1 MSRQFYMYNQQ
12 AIKGQPYVSWKPVTQ
27 KGITAGNIRPLTN
40 KDYTNDTIY
49 KPGLARPLKIYRKG
63 TSTIEAGDE
72 DRFVRSSIRNGEM
85 VNAMQDRPGGYFI
98 ASDKHVNSCV
108 CEGVPVS
115 SSYYPNK
122 NLSQTPEQRSASAGF
137 CCNAEKNAKQRVL
150 SANTNLPK
158 KYYTSTKQYLQSKC
172 QTYDQKIYHYK
183 RGENELVGQCCVPGC
198 NRVYYKPNN
207 SAFATDG
214 AVSSSAQILRTQ
226 VNTIEKA
233 AYNTIRATGTRNKFI
248 HKMFNEI
255 PSRCCY

>member
-1 MSRQFYMYNQQ
+1 MPKKVGWLGKKKISSFIKDDVCFSVFVEEQGMICPYCVTMLPIKEGDPKLIDKFAAHLSEKCSVFEGFDMPTAELKTLNQRKQ
-12 AIKGQPYVSWKPVTQ
+12 AHETFAEVKKKIKANPAWHIFDSNGTWYCPFCAEPTKVKYS
-27 KGITAGNIRPLTN
+27 GNKAEL
-40 KDYTNDTIY
+40 KD
-49 KPGLARPLKIYRKG
+49 
-63 TSTIEAGDE
+63 
-72 DRFVRSSIRNGEM
+72 
-85 VNAMQDRPGGYFI
+85 
-98 ASDKHVNSCV
+98 
-108 CEGVPVS
+108 
-115 SSYYPNK
+115 
-122 NLSQTPEQRSASAGF
+122 
-137 CCNAEKNAKQRVL
+137 
-150 SANTNLPK
+150 LPK

-183 RGENELVGQCCVPGC
+183 RGADELVGQCCVPGC